1 MSTLLR
7 ARLGL
12 RGNMSANVDKI
23 HRFVLIANNRD
34 LQLGARYNP
43 QNLVHGGET
52 PTNNLA
58 LVILVNIYPRLAS
71 ALALLR

>member
-1 MSTLLR
+1 MSTLLLV
-7 ARLGL
+7 RLGL

-34 LQLGARYNP
+34 LQLGARCNP
-43 QNLVHGGET
+43 QNLVHGGEI
-52 PTNNLA
+52 PTKNLA